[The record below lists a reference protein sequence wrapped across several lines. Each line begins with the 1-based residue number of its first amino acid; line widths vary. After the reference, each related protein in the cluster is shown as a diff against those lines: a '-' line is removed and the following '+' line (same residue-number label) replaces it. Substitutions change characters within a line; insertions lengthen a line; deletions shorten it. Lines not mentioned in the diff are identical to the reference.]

1 MSLFRIGSASICIL
15 LTSWIAGC
23 AEHAGEPGSGEVGSA
38 GAPSVSECC
47 PANFDLY
54 PCRQPDGDTGLA
66 CHNPAMGC
74 PSSETCGSGC
84 DPVVSGRCECIQNVL
99 CIKGSHFDRALCK
112 CVPDDATPTCVQNVL
127 CIRGSHFGQTQCKC
141 VPDDATP
148 TCVQNVLC
156 IRGSHFDQTQCKCV
170 PDDATPTCV
179 QNVLCI
185 RGSHFDQTQCKCV
198 PDEAGDAGVA
208 ACNTAADCKGLLPS
222 ICEQCP
228 NGNTACA
235 HFACTAGACSV
246 AICD

>member
-1 MSLFRIGSASICIL
+1 IL

-23 AEHAGEPGSGEVGSA
+23 TEHAGEPGPGEVGSA

-54 PCRQPDGDTGLA
+54 PCNKREGGTGLA

-74 PSSETCGSGC
+74 PSSETCGGGC

-99 CIKGSHFDRALCK
+99 CIKSSHFDRAL
-112 CVPDDATPTCVQNVL
+112 
-127 CIRGSHFGQTQCKC
+127 CKC